1 MQAFETWCA
10 ALAYHNKLD
19 SAAAIL
25 QAPIAPSIR
34 KLIDLQI
41 TVACSPHRLSLF
53 GVLFIGHPAGS
64 IPACPRGSVQNRRL
78 RYEFESRR
86 PRHSFQKGLG
96 DFWKIGA
103 IHKRIH
109 T

>member
-1 MQAFETWCA
+1 MEAFETWCA

-41 TVACSPHRLSLF
+41 TVACSSHRLSSF
-53 GVLFIGHPAGS
+53 GVVFIGHPAGPLS
-64 IPACPRGSVQNRRL
+64 AIAVGQFGTYALSSHDSRRL
-78 RYEFESRR
+78 RDTQENTHLEISADSALCRF
-86 PRHSFQKGLG
+86 
-96 DFWKIGA
+96 
-103 IHKRIH
+103 
-109 T
+109 

>member
-41 TVACSPHRLSLF
+41 TVACSPYRLSLF
-53 GVLFIGHPAGS
+53 GVVFIGHPAGS
-64 IPACPRGSVQNRRL
+64 IRDCGRQLGTNALSSHD
-78 RYEFESRR
+78 SR
-86 PRHSFQKGLG
+86 SC
-96 DFWKIGA
+96 A
-103 IHKRIH
+103 IHIAIH
-109 T
+109 NSVAFGVLPMTYS